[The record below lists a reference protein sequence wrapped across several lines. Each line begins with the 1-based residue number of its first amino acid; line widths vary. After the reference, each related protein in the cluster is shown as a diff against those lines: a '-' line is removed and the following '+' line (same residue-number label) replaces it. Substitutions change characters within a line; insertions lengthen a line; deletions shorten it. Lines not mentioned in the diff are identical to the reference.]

1 MEDITEVAQTNTEML
16 GALAGAM
23 GGGAGGG
30 GGGDSGGCSQNTPA
44 INIIDNARIMMLPG
58 SVPGMMAQS
67 KSEATDETEAAEE
80 LLT

>member
-1 MEDITEVAQTNTEML
+1 ML

-23 GGGAGGG
+23 GGGGAGGG
-30 GGGDSGGCSQNTPA
+30 GSGGGGCSQNTPA

-67 KSEATDETEAAEE
+67 ESETSDEKADV
-80 LLT
+80 LS

>member
-1 MEDITEVAQTNTEML
+1 MLGKAL
-16 GALAGAM
+16 GALGG

-30 GGGDSGGCSQNTPA
+30 GASGGGGCSQNTPA

-67 KSEATDETEAAEE
+67 HSERENDDRAISDQAS
-80 LLT
+80 

>member
-1 MEDITEVAQTNTEML
+1 ML

-23 GGGAGGG
+23 GGGGAGGG
-30 GGGDSGGCSQNTPA
+30 GSGGGGCSQNTPA

-67 KSEATDETEAAEE
+67 ESEASNERADV
-80 LLT
+80 LS